1 MANDVLNGLPEI
13 SPSHNGMPPDLAA
26 YTVTVFLRR
35 TIPLCGPWSLSLGF
49 ESARAYHSFQYF
61 REFSPESDRNFT
73 CNSSPVNGERTT
85 VRNPKAA
92 WLCQRLE
99 GAERE

>member
-13 SPSHNGMPPDLAA
+13 SPSHNGMPPDLAV

-35 TIPLCGPWSLSLGF
+35 TIPLCGPWSVSLGF
-49 ESARAYHSFQYF
+49 ESARAYHYSQYF

-73 CNSSPVNGERTT
+73 CNSSPVKCSLGSVTFHSWT
-85 VRNPKAA
+85 SVTQHVR
-92 WLCQRLE
+92 
-99 GAERE
+99 